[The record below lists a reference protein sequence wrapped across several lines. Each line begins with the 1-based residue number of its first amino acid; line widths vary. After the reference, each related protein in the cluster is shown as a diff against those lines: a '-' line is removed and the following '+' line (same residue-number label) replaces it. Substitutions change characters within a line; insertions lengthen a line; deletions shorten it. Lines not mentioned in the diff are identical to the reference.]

1 MANLEQ
7 RLKSFSKSVHC
18 ENHTIACVIIKK
30 GKEMSSTIGNKI
42 TIEVWG
48 ASHAPEI
55 GVTICGLPEG
65 KKFDLK
71 KAQAFLDRRKG
82 GQNAYST
89 KRAEADM
96 PDIQRGL
103 MKAEDGNDSLYLTTG
118 EDMTAIFYNQNT
130 RSSDYDN
137 MKYIPRPSHAD
148 YTSYVKYGDR
158 LTRSGGGIFSGR
170 LTLPLCFAGA
180 VCLQMM
186 EDRGIEVFGHV
197 SSIGEIKDRMFD
209 PLGPER
215 EEIGKGEDHFPV
227 LDKEAGEKM
236 VALMTSCAEEGDSI
250 GGTIECAVTGLPAGV
265 GEPLYDSVE
274 STISQLI
281 FNIPAVKGI
290 EFGSGFEC
298 SEMKGS
304 ECNDPFGIE
313 DGKIVTRTNH
323 SGGIQGGIS
332 NGMPILFKVA
342 IKPTPSIYKEQQ
354 TVDMKEM
361 KEVTLS
367 LKGRHDPCI
376 VPRALPCVE
385 AACAIAIYNLL
396 IESENSRLPR
406 VEKKT
411 LNSLRDDI
419 DELDDKI
426 SRLMAKRM
434 SVASEIAA
442 EKKKDGLTVKNEERE
457 KEVLT
462 HVGERAGKEK
472 AKYVQNVYKK
482 MIEETCLYET
492 ELMKGGN
499 D

>member
-1 MANLEQ
+1 
-7 RLKSFSKSVHC
+7 
-18 ENHTIACVIIKK
+18 
-30 GKEMSSTIGNKI
+30 MSSTVGNKV

-55 GVTICGLPEG
+55 GVTISGLPEG
-65 KKFDLK
+65 KKIDMVK
-71 KAQAFLDRRKG
+71 VQAFLDRRKG
-82 GQNAYST
+82 GKNAYST
-89 KRAEADM
+89 KRAEADT
-96 PDIQRGL
+96 PDVQRGL
-103 MKAEDGNDSLYLTTG
+103 MKAGEGDDSLYLTTG
-118 EDMTAIFYNQNT
+118 EDLTAIFYNQNT
-130 RSSDYDN
+130 RSSDYDD

-180 VCLQMM
+180 ICLQLM
-186 EDRGIEVFGHV
+186 EERGIRIAAHV
-197 SSIGEIKDRMFD
+197 SSIGEIKDRFFD
-209 PLGPER
+209 PLKPEID
-215 EEIGKGEDHFPV
+215 EIGQNESHFPV
-227 LDKEAGEKM
+227 LDAAAGEKM
-236 VALMTSCAEEGDSI
+236 VAFMTSCAEEGDSV
-250 GGTIECAVTGLPAGV
+250 GGTIECTITGLPAGV

-274 STISQLI
+274 STISLFV

-290 EFGSGFEC
+290 EFGSGFAC

-313 DGKIVTRTNH
+313 DGKIITKTNH

-332 NGMPILFKVA
+332 NGMPILFRVA
-342 IKPTPSIYKEQQ
+342 MKPTPSIYKEQQ

-385 AACAIAIYNLL
+385 AGCAIAIYNLL
-396 IESENSRLPR
+396 MESEKSKLPR

-411 LNSLRDDI
+411 LESIREEI
-419 DELDDKI
+419 DEVDEKL
-426 SRLMAKRM
+426 SFLMAKRM
-434 SVASEIAA
+434 GLAEEIAE
-442 EKKKDGLTVKNEERE
+442 EKKKSGLSVKNPERE
-457 KEVLT
+457 NEVLN

-482 MIEETCLYET
+482 LIEETCIYE
-492 ELMKGGN
+492 EEKMQGN
-499 D
+499 